1 MEIILKKIIKRE
13 KRKKRINEI
22 KDEFDYTQEGD
33 NKTDNLI
40 NNNLNNKSLG
50 INE

>member
-1 MEIILKKIIKRE
+1 MIYYYKRE

-22 KDEFDYTQEGD
+22 KDEFDYTQDID
-33 NKTDNLI
+33 NKKDNLI
-40 NNNLNNKSLG
+40 NNKSLG

>member
-1 MEIILKKIIKRE
+1 MIYYYKRE

-22 KDEFDYTQEGD
+22 KDEFDYTQDID
-33 NKTDNLI
+33 NKKENLI
-40 NNNLNNKSLG
+40 NNKNLG